1 MSTLAGQ
8 RLPRAPGDESVDRM
22 NTPRLILPSDVDCVG
37 RDRRQLVALCNKG
50 ELTRVRRGVYAWSA
64 DWKELPRLERYGLEV
79 QALQQVSRNQ
89 PVLAHATAALL
100 WGLWIV
106 GTPRKMHVMTDV
118 TSGGRNENGVIR
130 HRGSMT
136 QGVVQCGP
144 FLLTDKLTTVMQLIL
159 SLDFPY
165 AVAVCDSSLRESP
178 SRRNLNHFSLVG
190 SGHDVGEPVW
200 QSSVPQGVAL
210 LRKELEAA
218 AGRLPSRAARVRAAT
233 VISFASSLSGSAGES
248 ISRAKMHIHGFPAPV
263 LQQQFTLRDG
273 SSAFVDFW
281 FEKLRLAGEFDG
293 REKYLRAGWG
303 NGRSIQDRVLAE
315 KAREDAI
322 RAQGVGFV
330 RWTWTEMSNTEG
342 FIRLLRQAGLRQ
354 ER

>member
-1 MSTLAGQ
+1 
-8 RLPRAPGDESVDRM
+8 M
-22 NTPRLILPSDVDCVG
+22 NTPRLIRPSDFDCVG

-64 DWKELPRLERYGLEV
+64 DWKDLPRLEQYGLKV
-79 QALQQVSRNQ
+79 QALQQVSRTQ

-106 GTPRKMHVMTDV
+106 GTPRKLHVMTDV

-136 QGVVQCGP
+136 QGVVQCGS
-144 FLLTDKLTTVMQLIL
+144 FLLTDKLTTVMQLML

-165 AVAVCDSSLRESP
+165 AVAVCDSSLRQSP
-178 SRRNLNHFSLVG
+178 SRSSLNHFSLVG
-190 SGHDVGEPVW
+190 SAQDDGEPVW
-200 QSSVPQGVAL
+200 QSAYPQGCAL
-210 LRKELEAA
+210 LREELEAA
-218 AGRLPSRAARVRAAT
+218 ASRLPSRAARVRAAT

-248 ISRAKMHIHGFPAPV
+248 LSRAKMHMFGFPAPV
-263 LQQQFTLRDG
+263 LQKKFTLRDG
-273 SSAFVDFW
+273 HDAFTDFW
-281 FEKLRLAGEFDG
+281 FKEINLSGEFDG

-303 NGRSIQDRVLAE
+303 NGMSIQDRVMRE
-315 KAREDAI
+315 KDREDAI

-330 RWTWTEMSNTEG
+330 RWTWAEMMNKER
-342 FIRLLRQAGLRQ
+342 FIYLLRQAGLRQ
-354 ER
+354 Q